1 MKGIPCAKKQNTNV
15 SRLNSILF
23 IELLILHEFD
33 DDIDV
38 YSPFSGFVYS
48 RIDVAEGVS
57 KFQIEHGNSFFISRM
72 QCADIKGTA
81 VFGDTAFVL

>member
-1 MKGIPCAKKQNTNV
+1 MCEKAKYKCIATEFHT
-15 SRLNSILF
+15 F

-57 KFQIEHGNSFFISRM
+57 KFQIEHGNSFFIGRM

-81 VFGDTAFVL
+81 VFGDTTFVL